1 METEQSGSSA
11 SMAEIAMENLVTD
24 PSSGQ
29 TLYCR
34 HGQKHVRSPV
44 TGAKLRISNN
54 STFV

>member
-1 METEQSGSSA
+1 METEQRGSS
-11 SMAEIAMENLVTD
+11 EIAMENLVTD

-34 HGQKHVRSPV
+34 HGQKHVLSPV

-54 STFV
+54 RTSCT